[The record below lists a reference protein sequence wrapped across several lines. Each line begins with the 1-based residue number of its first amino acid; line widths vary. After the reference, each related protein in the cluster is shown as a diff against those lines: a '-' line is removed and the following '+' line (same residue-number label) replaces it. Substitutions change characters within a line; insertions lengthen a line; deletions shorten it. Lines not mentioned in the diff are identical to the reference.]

1 MFGLYDVAYGSQHT
15 VDGYSSQPIVGGSSS
30 LVRHFSLKDMK
41 QMYSPQFSE
50 SCLEEESLVKEVEEI
65 QVQTPNKNTNRR
77 RQPAPTEKTNRKAR
91 NHVVFHT
98 LKEVAL
104 CRSRVRIFEDSVAG
118 NPRKTKGEAID
129 KEYLQRTE
137 TKYQAEYGVPFTLL
151 HLSKVLKMCD
161 KCSVEV
167 PEFIA
172 QREEHKSKRYKSSD
186 DSLFN
191 TRKSGKGSFNL
202 NNTVRDEEEEVLEFR
217 PSRPHGQGPSKE
229 ERESGDVV
237 DIFNN

>member
-15 VDGYSSQPIVGGSSS
+15 VDGSSSQPIVGGSSS

-50 SCLEEESLVKEVEEI
+50 SYLEEESLVKEVEEI

-77 RQPAPTEKTNRKAR
+77 RQPAPAEKTNRKAR
-91 NHVVFHT
+91 NHVVFHGP
-98 LKEVAL
+98 LWKRLHYADLGGANNE
-104 CRSRVRIFEDSVAG
+104 
-118 NPRKTKGEAID
+118 
-129 KEYLQRTE
+129 EYLQRAE

-151 HLSKVLKMCD
+151 HFSKVLKICD
-161 KCSVEV
+161 KWSSVEV
-167 PEFIA
+167 SEFIA
-172 QREEHKSKRYKSSD
+172 QREEHKSKRYKSSN

-191 TRKSGKGSFNL
+191 TRESGKGSFNL
-202 NNTVRDEEEEVLEFR
+202 NNTVGDEEEEVLEVR

-229 ERESGDVV
+229 ERESVDVV
-237 DIFNN
+237 DIFNNWL